1 MLGWHISVFRQQE
14 GGASPATMES
24 AKGPRLAVWQT
35 GFEGLK
41 WLEQLVE
48 AGNAIALGGNGYPVR
63 YTATA
68 EHLLPEISDQPPQA
82 RDTWAHDPGDIL
94 TDKWE
99 GKTVVD
105 PVTVSECPPGE
116 WLLVEA
122 WDES

>member
-1 MLGWHISVFRQQE
+1 MLGWNIGVYMQR
-14 GGASPATMES
+14 GDGASPAT
-24 AKGPRLAVWQT
+24 AKSQHGARLAVWQT
-35 GFEGLK
+35 GHDGLD
-41 WLEQLVE
+41 WLDELVKNGKE
-48 AGNAIALGGNGYPVR
+48 ISLGGSGYPCR

-68 EHLLPEISDQPPQA
+68 EHVIPRIIDTPPGARAVWIYQA
-82 RDTWAHDPGDIL
+82 GDII

-105 PVTVSECPPGE
+105 REAAAHCRPGE